1 MNVKNIS
8 PGVYLKPNIPTLNL
22 LNTYI
27 LVFKKVKISS
37 IFDRNLKIGT
47 MKHILLFI
55 MLTTITAC
63 LLTSCKSKRLNRP
76 HHNPKCHNP
85 RFWKWTT
92 YWPGPTSLTGK
103 TFTTEALCTHIC
115 AHGGGKI
122 FLMGSDDT
130 KTIRVE
136 AGTKIGSFK
145 PETVNNLVRITG
157 KLVEQRIDEAYL
169 TEWEAQ
175 VKAQTAEKHGTTEQG
190 CASEQ
195 KARGEAPANSIEERI
210 TNFRQRIAD
219 RQAKEGKNYLSFYY
233 IEGDTYEIVE

>member
-63 LLTSCKSKRLNRP
+63 LLTSCKSK
-76 HHNPKCHNP
+76 
-85 RFWKWTT
+85 TT
-92 YWPGPTSLTGK
+92 QSATSQSQMSQSQILEVDDILARADSLTGK
-103 TFTTEALCTHIC
+103 TFTTEAICTHIC

-130 KTIRVE
+130 QVIRVE
-136 AGTKIGSFK
+136 AGTLGAFDPKC
-145 PETVNNLVRITG
+145 VNSIVRVTG
-157 KLVEQRIDEAYL
+157 TLKEQRIDEAYL
-169 TEWEAQ
+169 QNWEAQ
-175 VKAQTAEKHGTTEQG
+175 LKAQAAEKHGTGEAG
-190 CASEQ
+190 CDSEK
-195 KARGEAPANSIEERI
+195 KARGETANSPEA
-210 TNFRQRIAD
+210 RIAD
-219 RQAKEGKNYLSFYY
+219 FRAKIADRKAETGKEYLSFYFM
-233 IEGDTYEIVE
+233 EANSYEVE

>member
-1 MNVKNIS
+1 MSID
-8 PGVYLKPNIPTLNL
+8 
-22 LNTYI
+22 I
-27 LVFKKVKISS
+27 LQIQNDS
-37 IFDRNLKIGT
+37 IG
-47 MKHILLFI
+47 HG
-55 MLTTITAC
+55 TITDV
-63 LLTSCKSKRLNRP
+63 TITDSGSGR
-76 HHNPKCHNP
+76 HIG
-85 RFWKWTT
+85 
-92 YWPGPTSLTGK
+92 PGRQSDRK
-103 TFTTEALCTHIC
+103 NFHDRSALY
-115 AHGGGKI
+115 AHLCSRRRKN
-122 FLMGSDDT
+122 LPD
-130 KTIRVE
+130 
-136 AGTKIGSFK
+136 GTKIGSFK

>member
-1 MNVKNIS
+1 MNIKNIS

-55 MLTTITAC
+55 MLTTITSC
-63 LLTSCKSKRLNRP
+63 LLTSCKSK
-76 HHNPKCHNP
+76 
-85 RFWKWTT
+85 TT
-92 YWPGPTSLTGK
+92 QLARADRLTGK